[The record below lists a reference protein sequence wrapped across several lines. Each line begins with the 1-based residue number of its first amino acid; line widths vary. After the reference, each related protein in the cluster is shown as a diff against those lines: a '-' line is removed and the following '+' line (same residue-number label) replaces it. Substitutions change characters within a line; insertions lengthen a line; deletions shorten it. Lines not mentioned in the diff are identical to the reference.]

1 MLARKTFRKWL
12 NKRAVGNVVSAT
24 ILTGVAITLGL
35 ATLAWSQSM
44 ASNYVQEYGETIYAD
59 IAKLKERLAVEY
71 IFYDN
76 PSGNVTVYLLNCGT
90 IDDVEIQ
97 SVCIRNSTW
106 NHVFSD
112 LDLKFL
118 NGTSIPDQ
126 DLDIGEEG
134 YVVLSP
140 VPALTSVYYHVGI
153 VTVRGMKFD
162 SGFVA

>member
-1 MLARKTFRKWL
+1 MLARKTIRKCL
-12 NKRAVGNVVSAT
+12 DKRAVSIVVSAT
-24 ILTGVAITLGL
+24 ILAGVAVTLGL

-44 ASNYVQEYGETIYAD
+44 TSDYVREYGETIDTD

-71 IFYDN
+71 IFYN
-76 PSGNVTVYLLNCGT
+76 SSGSVKIYLLNCGT
-90 IDDVEIQ
+90 IDDVKIQ

-118 NGTSIPDQ
+118 NGNGDE

-134 YVVLSP
+134 YVELSP
-140 VPALTSVYYHVGI
+140 VPALTSDYYHVRI
-153 VTVRGMKFD
+153 VTVRGVRFD